1 MEKQSQELGIKYE
14 DSNKQIDELIR
25 QNNKL
30 NLESTQLAN
39 QLAENENQFA
49 EFAKIKQQLTSQIG
63 EAKNATHLE
72 ELAKNGLNQQLKNL
86 SKDYGQLRVQIDEE
100 QAQRN
105 EVQIQLAKVVAE
117 LHKFKSKCR
126 CESTEFVSINLL
138 EDAKKKLNA
147 KLFDVEEHLLRT
159 QTKYNDLD
167 KVKQRLQAELDNEHA
182 LNEVANKNLNS
193 MEKKQKNLEKIVTEW
208 ENKCDSLTGELD
220 KANVEIAKW
229 TGDCLRLTAEIEE
242 HQSMNKAF
250 MRDNQNLDKDNQEL
264 ASQLSQLRMSLHEAE
279 KLKTKTLS
287 ENEELRSSLETAQG
301 TVYQAESKA
310 ALARI
315 EISNVKQELNAKLT
329 EKDEEILN
337 IK

>member
-1 MEKQSQELGIKYE
+1 ME
-14 DSNKQIDELIR
+14 N
-25 QNNKL
+25 
-30 NLESTQLAN
+30 TQLVD
-39 QLAENENQFA
+39 QLAENENQFI
-49 EFAKIKQQLTSQIG
+49 EFAKIKQQLTAQIG
-63 EAKNATHLE
+63 EAKNTTHLE

-147 KLFDVEEHLLRT
+147 KLCDVEEQLTRT
-159 QTKYNDLD
+159 QTKCNDLD
-167 KVKQRLQAELDNEHA
+167 KVKQRLQAELDNVHA
-182 LNEVANKNLNS
+182 LNDVVNKNFTS
-193 MEKKQKNLEKIVTEW
+193 MEKRQKSLEKIVTEW
-208 ENKCDSLTGELD
+208 ENKCDSLTSELD

-229 TGDCLRLTAEIEE
+229 TGDCFKLTADIEE
-242 HQSMNKAF
+242 HQNMNKTIL
-250 MRDNQNLDKDNQEL
+250 RDNQNLGKENQEL
-264 ASQLSQLRMSLHEAE
+264 ANQLNQLRMSLQEAE
-279 KLKTKTLS
+279 KLKNKALS
-287 ENEELRSSLETAQG
+287 ENEELKLSLETAQT
-301 TVYQAESKA
+301 TVYQAESKT

-315 EISNVKQELNAKLT
+315 EITNVRQELNAKLT
-329 EKDEEILN
+329 EKNEEILN